1 MKFCARS
8 FNLYLTLAVAL
19 AFVTSCATSKKD
31 EHVAALRVHIE
42 RPLIGVGSGQTVKV
56 MRDQPVEVNIA
67 GEPILTEQDVTAAR
81 IIDSPGGFAVELKFD
96 ETSSWILEQN
106 TAASPGA
113 HLVIFGQ
120 WSDKVSDG
128 RWLAAPLITHRI
140 ADGILTFTPDAT
152 REEMEQLIL
161 GLNETAKKNAK
172 K

>member
-1 MKFCARS
+1 MNFSARS
-8 FNLYLTLAVAL
+8 FNLYLQLTLALAL
-19 AFVTSCATSKKD
+19 ATGCATSKKD
-31 EHVAALRVHIE
+31 EHVAAIRIHIE
-42 RPLIGVGSGQTVKV
+42 RPLIGVGSGQTVQV
-56 MRDQPVEVNIA
+56 MRDQPVNVTIA
-67 GEPILTEQDVTAAR
+67 GEPILTEANVVAAR

-106 TAASPGA
+106 TAASPGQ

-120 WSDKVSDG
+120 WSDKAADG

-152 REEMEQLIL
+152 REEMAQLVL